1 MRTCTLMVMQTC
13 ASTLAKNMFGAQVGN
28 RVGVKRCSDD
38 TMHIFIDGE
47 DMGSAATAVAKVS
60 WHICIARTSGVSSP
74 RVRASLLPQ
83 NVYAVFDL
91 YGRIT
96 AVSIVSSSLMEDV
109 ESLKAP
115 SLSSES
121 CSEGEED
128 GTPVREVGARRAEKV
143 ESAPPVTVNASV
155 FVASRWSRSPAR
167 WCPPS

>member
-1 MRTCTLMVMQTC
+1 M
-13 ASTLAKNMFGAQVGN
+13 NMSFNGVAQVGN

-38 TMHIFIDGE
+38 TMHIFLDGE

-60 WHICIARTSGVSSP
+60 RRIPASHTHVWRLLP
-74 RVRASLLPQ
+74 RVDVQASVLGVPQ

-96 AVSIVSSSLMEDV
+96 AVSIVSSSLTEDV

-128 GTPVREVGARRAEKV
+128 GTPVRDVGARIAGAASQPCRAI
-143 ESAPPVTVNASV
+143 
-155 FVASRWSRSPAR
+155 
-167 WCPPS
+167 